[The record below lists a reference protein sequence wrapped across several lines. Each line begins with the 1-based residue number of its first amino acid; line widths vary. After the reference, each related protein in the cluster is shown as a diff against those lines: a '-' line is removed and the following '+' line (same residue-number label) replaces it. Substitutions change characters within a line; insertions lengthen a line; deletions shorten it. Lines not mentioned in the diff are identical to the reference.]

1 MVKYLSP
8 FEITQTVI
16 EKQDSVPVED
26 PEMSHE
32 MSSAAGRFRNGDF
45 SLISACEHLVWS
57 AFEFTFLG
65 SSNPMDSFYVK
76 HSNISLTTILS

>member
-45 SLISACEHLVWS
+45 SLISACEHLV
-57 AFEFTFLG
+57 
-65 SSNPMDSFYVK
+65 
-76 HSNISLTTILS
+76 